1 MREASSCGR
10 FSETENSSN
19 FSSVSAAAGIRV
31 LSESGN
37 PAKACE
43 NDLAAG
49 KFDADVREVLEYGQR
64 DGVEPYLRVQI
75 ATAVFVHQRR

>member
-43 NDLAAG
+43 MISPPESLTLTFG
-49 KFDADVREVLEYGQR
+49 KFSNTDSVTVSNRTCASR
-64 DGVEPYLRVQI
+64 
-75 ATAVFVHQRR
+75 